1 MLLRTIRATAEK
13 YNMLSRGDLVLVA
26 VSGGAD
32 SVALLHA
39 LHSLQPAYGIGL
51 HVAHLEHGLR
61 GEAAIE
67 DMRFV
72 ESLCRKIGVPS
83 TSRSISIPE
92 RAEASTLSV
101 EAVARQ
107 TRYAFL
113 NDVAKETGATKIA
126 TGHNA
131 NDQAETVLLNLI
143 RGSGIAGLRGI
154 RPAIEGKII
163 RPLIEAKRDEILLYL
178 KEKGLEF
185 RTDAS
190 NMDDA
195 YDRNRVRKSLLPL
208 VEAEFNPRIVDS
220 LVRTASVFS
229 LVAEYLDERVAE
241 VTKAC
246 CRFEDGRITVDLGA
260 FAQVPHAVKL
270 FTLYSL
276 VRSLEGDDQVV
287 SFDML
292 TALVNFAE
300 RSKSGSRIDIGSGI
314 VAIREFANLT
324 LGRDVSL
331 AEPYEVP
338 LAIPGQTRIGEVGFV
353 FETAILSERP
363 ASADLYKSGEAACF
377 DLDKL
382 VLPLTARNWREGDR
396 IRPFGLSGSKKI
408 HDVFIDEKVPVSE
421 RSVIPIVSDRDEVI
435 WVAGVRRSEKA
446 RVTDQT
452 RTVIRIAFRKDGQ
465 DCGSQD
471 R

>member
-1 MLLRTIRATAEK
+1 MLLRTIRAAIEK
-13 YNMLSRGDLVLVA
+13 HDMLARGDLVLVA
-26 VSGGAD
+26 VSGGPD

-39 LHSLQPAYGIGL
+39 LHSLRAVYGIRL
-51 HVAHLEHGLR
+51 HAAHLEHGLR
-61 GEAAIE
+61 GEAGVE
-67 DMRFV
+67 DMQFV
-72 ESLCRKIGVPS
+72 ESLCAGMGVPA
-83 TSRSISIPE
+83 TSRRTSILE
-92 RAEASTLSV
+92 RAEASTLSI

-107 TRYAFL
+107 ARYAFL
-113 NDVAKETGATKIA
+113 SEVAKETGAARIA

-143 RGSGIAGLRGI
+143 RGSGVAGLRGI

-163 RPLIEAKRDEILLYL
+163 RPLIEAKRDEVLLYL
-178 KEKGLEF
+178 KEKGLDF

-190 NMDDA
+190 NLDDA
-195 YDRNRVRKSLLPL
+195 YDRNRVRKTLLPL
-208 VEAEFNPRIVDS
+208 LEAEFNPRMVDS

-241 VTKAC
+241 VTEASCK
-246 CRFEDGRITVDLGA
+246 FGDGRITVDLGA
-260 FAQVPHAVKL
+260 FAPAPRVIKL

-292 TALVNFAE
+292 TALANFAE
-300 RSKSGSRIDIGSGI
+300 RSKSGSRIDVGSGI
-314 VAIREFANLT
+314 VAAREFANLT
-324 LGRDVSL
+324 LGRDVPL
-331 AEPYEVP
+331 AEPYEVV
-338 LAIPGQTRIGEVGFV
+338 LAVPGETPVTEAGLV
-353 FETAILSERP
+353 FETAVLGERP
-363 ASADLYKSGEAACF
+363 PSADLYKSSNAACF

-382 VLPLTARNWREGDR
+382 TLPLAARNWREGDK

-421 RSVIPIVSDRDEVI
+421 RSHVPIVADQDDVI
-435 WVAGVRRSEKA
+435 WVAGVRRSDKA

-465 DCGSQD
+465 ARGSQD